1 MKLVYGVRPIPV
13 GVLIVLEVLK
23 AVCATHIEYHT
34 VVIQLTF
41 ILIIISIPSPPH
53 SFIAGLNPSFL
64 QIIPTVAFLFFSET
78 DSTDSLDCLPILLSM
93 PVFLFSFFSVFPLF
107 SCRFR
112 AVD

>member
-1 MKLVYGVRPIPV
+1 MSYGRYSANIY
-13 GVLIVLEVLK
+13 
-23 AVCATHIEYHT
+23 TYYY
-34 VVIQLTF
+34 QY
-41 ILIIISIPSPPH
+41 SIAPH

-64 QIIPTVAFLFFSET
+64 QILPTVAFLFFFGT

-93 PVFLFSFFSVFPLF
+93 PVFLFSFFFGFPLF